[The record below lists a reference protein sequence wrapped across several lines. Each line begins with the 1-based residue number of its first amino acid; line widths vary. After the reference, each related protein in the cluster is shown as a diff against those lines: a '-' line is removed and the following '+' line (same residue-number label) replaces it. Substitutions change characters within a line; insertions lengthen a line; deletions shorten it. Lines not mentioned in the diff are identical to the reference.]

1 MIPVP
6 KNKLQEQFEFEKA
19 QLEKYGYVSSMTY
32 EEWLKL
38 KEGDKQQTQNN
49 EQWTEHQ
56 ECTCTFTNARN
67 VKHTEQTDA
76 RGWMS

>member
-6 KNKLQEQFEFEKA
+6 KNRLQEQFEFEKA

-38 KEGDKQQTQNN
+38 KEGDKQQTHNN
-49 EQWTEHQ
+49 EL
-56 ECTCTFTNARN
+56 CTDTT
-67 VKHTEQTDA
+67 KK
-76 RGWMS
+76 